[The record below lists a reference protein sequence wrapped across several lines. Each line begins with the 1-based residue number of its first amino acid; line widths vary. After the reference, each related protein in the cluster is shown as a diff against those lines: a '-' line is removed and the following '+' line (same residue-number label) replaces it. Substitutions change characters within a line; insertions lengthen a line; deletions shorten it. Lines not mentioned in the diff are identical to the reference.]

1 MYCAAPVPTCLGAD
15 ARERERGAGRP
26 EHQGSAGVRAEGTE
40 RD

>member
-15 ARERERGAGRP
+15 ARERGAGRP